1 MIIKGR
7 KINMLVGELTT
18 FKSYRKKN
26 NLLAKQMD
34 VKFIVKNEAP
44 KKTVVGEAGDYLYIN
59 DEGDP
64 FVMGKEEFEATYQEV
79 E

>member
-1 MIIKGR
+1 
-7 KINMLVGELTT
+7 MLVGDLTT

-26 NLLAKQMD
+26 NLLARQIEE
-34 VKFIVKNEAP
+34 KFIVKNVAP
-44 KKTVVGEAGDYLYIN
+44 KKTVVGEAGDYLFIN

-64 FVMGKEEFEATYQEV
+64 DVMGKDEFETTYVEV

>member
-1 MIIKGR
+1 
-7 KINMLVGELTT
+7 MLVGDLTT

-26 NLLAKQMD
+26 NLLARQIEE
-34 VKFIVKNEAP
+34 KFIVKNVAP
-44 KKTVVGEAGDYLYIN
+44 KKTVVGEAGDYLFIN

-64 FVMGKEEFEATYQEV
+64 DVMPKEEFEATYVEV